1 VRGHD
6 AATGRWALE
15 LLASGERIHT
25 GPEHMVL
32 AVVPVGLAVG
42 VHGLVGAP
50 QHNGKHGVVT
60 GRVGS
65 NGRCRVQLAGVQ
77 KPLGLRLANIEMAP
91 EPELQPGPEPSATR
105 GDSVVDS
112 DVQQGGR
119 FADATRGRSQA
130 EIVAAVRSADPSWL
144 CASAGAPRDVGVDA
158 PGHQCEPSVGN

>member
-1 VRGHD
+1 MRYNDEVLIKVPGKVARKYEP
-6 AATGRWALE
+6 AAA
-15 LLASGERIHT
+15 
-25 GPEHMVL
+25 GPE
-32 AVVPVGLAVG
+32 
-42 VHGLVGAP
+42 
-50 QHNGKHGVVT
+50 
-60 GRVGS
+60 
-65 NGRCRVQLAGVQ
+65 
-77 KPLGLRLANIEMAP
+77 P